1 MSTGAPAA
9 YKVVD
14 RSLLLPYYK
23 RYLVE
28 PLLPLLPRS
37 LHPNTITH
45 FGHLINLSGAVM
57 LVALWPK
64 QGWPFVLSIVLLQ
77 TYLWCDHADGAHARR
92 TNQCSALGE
101 FLDHGLDS
109 LNMIYISY
117 VTSMAL
123 GAPPFYWVAVA
134 LLIPGA
140 GGVTY
145 WEQAQTGVF
154 RLGLLNQIE
163 SVLVLSTALMVS
175 AVLGN
180 QIWGAI
186 SLFGITLQKAMI
198 YWSLG
203 TIVFGIARNMQRVAM
218 RDGLRALPPV
228 LGVIAFGVAIL
239 EGARVEALSTVTA
252 VTLATAINVYFST
265 RMLTFRLLGRAP
277 KVEPVVWAFTAAVA
291 GLILARRLDYP
302 VGPMVGPAIAALAC
316 VVFGAHA
323 IIDARASVIR
333 VTQVEAREG

>member
-23 RYLVE
+23 RFLVE
-28 PLLPLLPRS
+28 PFLPLLPKS

-45 FGHLINLSGAVM
+45 VGHLINLSGAVL
-57 LVALWPK
+57 LVALSAEH
-64 QGWPFVLSIVLLQ
+64 GWPFVLSTVMLQ
-77 TYLWCDHADGAHARR
+77 IYLWCDHADGAHARR
-92 TNQCSALGE
+92 TDQCSALGE
-101 FLDHGLDS
+101 FLDHGLDA
-109 LNMIYISY
+109 LNMVYISY
-117 VTSMAL
+117 LTSMAL
-123 GAPPFYWVAVA
+123 GVPPFYWVAVA

-140 GGVTY
+140 GAVTY

-163 SVLVLSTALMVS
+163 SVTVLSIALLTS
-175 AVLGN
+175 AIFGN
-180 QIWGAI
+180 QIWSEL
-186 SLFGITLQKAMI
+186 SLFGVTLQQAML

-218 RDGLRALPPV
+218 KDGLRAVLPV

-239 EGARVEALSTVTA
+239 YGARVEAISTVTA
-252 VTLATAINVYFST
+252 VTLATAVNVYFST
-265 RMLTFRLLGRAP
+265 RMLSFRLHGRAP
-277 KVEPVVWAFTAAVA
+277 RVEPVVWAFTAALAALIVAHRLGHPGGPLVGAAFA
-291 GLILARRLDYP
+291 GL
-302 VGPMVGPAIAALAC
+302 VC

-323 IIDARASVIR
+323 IADARAGVLR
-333 VTQVEAREG
+333 VTQVPTR